1 MPQEWL
7 SVTQSQENGPD
18 GPRWGARP
26 PGCQMSGPCARRLS
40 RGTQTAGQRR
50 EQRSLAQWPGL
61 RGTHPGV
68 QLEASTSPPLA
79 PARPAHLEHLVDAG
93 VALRRLSFP
102 WLPLG
107 ALKDKRHLSCRGQPG
122 PDHSCCPLSV
132 TWTRGQHRL
141 RLAAHR
147 WVQSSKRGA
156 YEGTRALSAG
166 AWELGLVS
174 AELDRPGED

>member
-1 MPQEWL
+1 MAPSYPEPGEWTRWAQ
-7 SVTQSQENGPD
+7 VGSQATWVPNE
-18 GPRWGARP
+18 RAIC
-26 PGCQMSGPCARRLS
+26 PGLS

-50 EQRSLAQWPGL
+50 EQGRLAQWPGL

-79 PARPAHLEHLVDAG
+79 PARPAHLEHLIDAG

-107 ALKDKRHLSCRGQPG
+107 ALKDKRHFSFRGQPG

-132 TWTRGQHRL
+132 TWTRGQHWL
-141 RLAAHR
+141 CLAAHR

-166 AWELGLVS
+166 AWELGLR
-174 AELDRPGED
+174 ER